1 MNREMIRLEAI
12 RKAEAGQLDL
22 DADEKEIHD
31 SFERGEWQSVAN
43 LDAEF
48 ERHRE
53 YARAT
58 LRKDRRI
65 NIRISGR
72 DLEAIQK
79 RAIEDGIPY
88 QTLISSILH
97 KYISGRLVE
106 KSAF

>member
-12 RKAEAGQLDL
+12 KKAEAGQLDL
-22 DADEKEIHD
+22 DADEREIHG

-43 LDAEF
+43 LDARI

-72 DLEAIQK
+72 DSEA
-79 RAIEDGIPY
+79 RD
-88 QTLISSILH
+88 
-97 KYISGRLVE
+97 
-106 KSAF
+106 